1 MVSSVWISAAM
12 AMVVCLR
19 TIVRL
24 LILLTW
30 KGESISTLV
39 GKVLVKVDRSTPL
52 TKVTALAQ
60 RMLFTTMK
68 LVINVGV
75 GHLRCPFR
83 LCTVAQH
90 SSTKILCKHSA
101 ILGTNLYYMN
111 NAWSPFK
118 QILFLFDQDVPVRLF
133 VTCSPSNYLLS
144 GYRTGSNPSQDGH
157 C

>member
-1 MVSSVWISAAM
+1 MVSSVWILTAM

-101 ILGTNLYYMN
+101 ILGTNLCYMN
-111 NAWSPFK
+111 NLKSL
-118 QILFLFDQDVPVRLF
+118 QTNSLLFDQDVPVRLF
-133 VTCSPSNYLLS
+133 VTCSPSNDLLS